1 MAFPVPPRSRV
12 RRAVVLGGAATAVAA
27 ATGSRLALAELMA
40 TPAQM
45 QGPFYPLTLPL
56 DRDNDLVT
64 VSGRAGTAAGV
75 ITDVAGRVVDT
86 EGRPVPGA
94 TLEIWQVNGH
104 GRYHH
109 PHDDSDAPID
119 PNFQGFGQTITDAQ
133 GAYRFRTVK
142 PVAYP
147 GRAPHIHFSVQVP
160 GRSRFYTQ
168 MYLAGAPEND
178 KDFLLRA
185 VRDRRARESLVVAL
199 APSPNPGSSLAG
211 RFDIV
216 LGRTPVSTE
225 P

>member
-1 MAFPVPPRSRV
+1 MQRFRSPSALP
-12 RRAVVLGGAATAVAA
+12 RRAFLRTSAAVGLLGL
-27 ATGSRLALAELMA
+27 TGVRFAQAELQA

-64 VSGRAGTAAGV
+64 VAGRSGMAFGT
-75 ITDVAGRVVDT
+75 ITDVAGRVTDAD
-86 EGRPVPGA
+86 GRALAGVA
-94 TLEIWQVNGH
+94 VEIWQVNGH

-109 PHDDSDAPID
+109 PHDDSSAPVD
-119 PNFQGFGQTITDAQ
+119 PNFQGYGQTVTDAQ

-147 GRAPHIHFSVQVP
+147 GRAPHIHFGLGVP
-160 GRSRFYTQ
+160 GQAPFYTQ
-168 MYLAGAPEND
+168 MYLAGAPENAS
-178 KDFLLRA
+178 DFLLRA
-185 VRDRRARESLVVAL
+185 LRDRRARDSLVVAL
-199 APSPNPGSSLAG
+199 TPSPHAGSALAG

-216 LGRTPVSTE
+216 LGRTPVTRE